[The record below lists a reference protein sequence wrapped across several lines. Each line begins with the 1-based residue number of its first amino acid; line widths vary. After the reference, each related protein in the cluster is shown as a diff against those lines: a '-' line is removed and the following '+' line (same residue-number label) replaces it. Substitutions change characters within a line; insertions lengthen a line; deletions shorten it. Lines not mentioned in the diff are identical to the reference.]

1 MALGSKHKADPSF
14 NMSSMTDVVF
24 LLLIFFIM
32 TSSNV
37 TPIGKKVN
45 LPKSSSEDPIKIMK
59 VTVTITPEKELFLG
73 DSPVTKEALEAE
85 INKVLSPKSEDKN
98 ENVIMV
104 RGDVTN
110 LYGDVM
116 EIVQICSKIENAVV
130 SLQMDPNK

>member
-59 VTVTITPEKELFLG
+59 VTGTITPEKELFLG
-73 DSPVTKEALEAE
+73 DSPVTKESLEAE

-130 SLQMDPNK
+130 SLQMDPK

>member
-37 TPIGKKVN
+37 TPVGKKVN
-45 LPKSSSEDPIKIMK
+45 LPKSSTEDPIKIMK

-73 DSPVTKEALEAE
+73 DSPVTKETLEAA

-130 SLQMDPNK
+130 SLQMDPK

>member
-73 DSPVTKEALEAE
+73 DSPVTKESLEAE

-130 SLQMDPNK
+130 SLQMDPK

>member
-1 MALGSKHKADPSF
+1 MKLGSKHKADPTF

-32 TSSNV
+32 SSSNV

-45 LPKSSSEDPIKIMK
+45 LPKSTTEDPMKIQK
-59 VTVTITPEKELFLG
+59 VTITITPQKEIFIGETLV
-73 DSPVTKEALEAE
+73 SKVSLEAE
-85 INKVLSPKSEDKN
+85 INKILSPKSEDKN

-130 SLQMDPNK
+130 SLQMDPAK